1 MNSLK
6 KWKIQFMVGAI
17 VLLISFI
24 SLISVTFAW
33 FIYQMEVSTSDIHMA
48 VGTGNALQ
56 ISDRYDG
63 IYGTSTVMEEFH
75 GALVPVSTNRILGG
89 FQKVIGFTK
98 DPDKKRRL
106 VATFFGESSTADYY
120 KTSLFLRVSGKQ
132 QDLYLADIGYEDS
145 DERNPVS
152 TATRIGFVIHEPGQD
167 KPPVKEVIFEI
178 NREHNPMADYNTA
191 TGKEGYVLDSSKK
204 DGSTVLMEGVL
215 NPTNFCYY
223 NPNNGEVKL
232 FTTTTAICTL
242 PGGEAGEY
250 GTPVQ
255 IDVYVWLEGCDMD
268 CCDNLSGNMLKKV
281 ALSFAGKVRE
291 N

>member
-33 FIYQMEVSTSDIHMA
+33 FVYQMEVSTSDIHMA

-56 ISDRYDG
+56 ISNKYDG
-63 IYGTSTVMEEFH
+63 VYGTTAVIDEFH
-75 GALVPVSTNRILGG
+75 GSLVPVSTNRILGG
-89 FQKVIGFTK
+89 FQKVTGFSE
-98 DPDKKRRL
+98 DPNKKKRL
-106 VATFFGESSTADYY
+106 VATFFGASSTSDYY
-120 KTSLFLRVSGKQ
+120 KTTLFLRASGMKQ
-132 QDLYLADIGYEDS
+132 DVYVADIGYEDS
-145 DERNPVS
+145 DINNPVS
-152 TATRIGFVIHEPGQD
+152 TAVRIGFVIHQPGEN
-167 KPPVKEVIFEI
+167 KPEEKEVFFEI
-178 NREHNPMADYNTA
+178 NRLHNPYADYNTA
-191 TGKEGYVLDSSKK
+191 TGKEGYVLDSSKN
-204 DGSTVLMEGVL
+204 DGSTVLMDGVL
-215 NPTNFCYY
+215 NKTNFCYY
-223 NPNNGEVKL
+223 DSNNGTVLLDETSV
-232 FTTTTAICTL
+232 AICTL